1 MFEKEFLFSCRI
13 IAFMY
18 NFSTVM
24 AVFIAL
30 FSVFFHFPLKFC

>member
-18 NFSTVM
+18 NFSTAM
-24 AVFIAL
+24 AIFVAF
-30 FSVFFHFPLKFC
+30 FSVFFQFPLKRC